1 MTMAA
6 TAPRRT
12 ATEPPPM
19 MADVGAAPGA
29 VEVVPVGKPAPVLV
43 CAVVDLLVVAVLLRE
58 REPLLGEAAVGMIM
72 EAELVV
78 MVPLRDEVP
87 LPEEVLLLPPMTGL
101 CDVSLY

>member
-6 TAPRRT
+6 TAPRRI

-29 VEVVPVGKPAPVLV
+29 VVVVPVGKPAPVLV
-43 CAVVDLLVVAVLLRE
+43 VPVMGLLLVAVVLLLRE
-58 REPLLGEAAVGMIM
+58 REPLLGDAAVGVII

-78 MVPLRDEVP
+78 MVPLRC
-87 LPEEVLLLPPMTGL
+87 EVLLPK
-101 CDVSLY
+101 